1 MHIPVLQ
8 KEVLAYLDPKPNQN
22 FIDVTIGEGGHTL
35 AILERTS
42 PNGKLLGIDW
52 SPEIIEN
59 CKLRIKNGGASRRL
73 EGEGR
78 DVAKKR
84 TTLVCDSFINL
95 KEIVKRER
103 FLAVSGILFDLGMSS
118 WHLTEAGRGF
128 SFLKNE
134 PLDMRYS
141 PQNPLTAEKIV
152 NYWSKSEIEKI
163 LREYGEE
170 RFAKKIAEKIIEV
183 RKSKPIKTTF
193 QLVEIIRQAVHSRY
207 LHQKIHFATRTFQ
220 AIRITV
226 NDELNNLEKALP
238 QAADILNPEG
248 RLVII
253 SFHSLEDRI
262 VKNFYRSRSPIES
275 KNIRSSSS
283 FSALGYL
290 KILTKKPI
298 RPQKEE
304 IRINPRSRSAKL
316 RAAIKL

>member
-8 KEVLAYLDPKPNQN
+8 NEVLKYLDPKPNQN
-22 FIDVTIGEGGHTL
+22 FIDATIGEGGH
-35 AILERTS
+35 AISILERTS

-59 CKLRIKNGGASRRL
+59 CKLKIQN
-73 EGEGR
+73 
-78 DVAKKR
+78 VKKR
-84 TTLVCDSFINL
+84 ITLVCDNFVNL

-118 WHLTEAGRGF
+118 WHLEESGRGF

-152 NYWSKSEIEKI
+152 NYWSKPEMEKI
-163 LREYGEE
+163 LEEYGEE
-170 RFAKKIAEKIIEV
+170 RFAKKIAEEIIEA
-183 RKSKPIKTTF
+183 RQSKPIKTTS
-193 QLVEIIRQAVHSRY
+193 QLVEIIKKAVLSRY
-207 LHQKIHFATRTFQ
+207 RHQKIHFATRTFQ
-220 AIRITV
+220 ALRITV

-238 QAADILNPEG
+238 QTLEILKPGG
-248 RLVII
+248 RLVVI

-262 VKNFYRSRSPIES
+262 VKNFYRDSSPE
-275 KNIRSSSS
+275 K
-283 FSALGYL
+283 L

-298 RPQKEE
+298 RPTPEE
-304 IRINPRSRSAKL
+304 IKINPRARSAKL
-316 RAAIKL
+316 RAAIKLW